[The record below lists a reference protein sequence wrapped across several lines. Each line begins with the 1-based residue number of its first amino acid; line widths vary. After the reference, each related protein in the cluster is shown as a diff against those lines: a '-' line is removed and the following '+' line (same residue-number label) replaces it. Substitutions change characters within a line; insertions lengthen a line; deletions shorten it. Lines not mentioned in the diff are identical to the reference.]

1 MEKQKTASK
10 RKAATKVIVAVLLV
24 AIMIGISFAVANFV
38 HNRKSV
44 QASSVK
50 NGLSAYELA
59 VQQGYAGSLDDWLV
73 SLQGKS
79 AYQIAVDNGYSGSE
93 KDWSKTLTAMSK
105 KDKSDI
111 SSAAFSEKGDLV
123 ITLSDGTKI
132 NVGKAV
138 GASGKDGKDGI
149 GIKSAKINDK
159 GELIISYSDGN
170 SVNLD
175 KVVGETVNNGVG
187 IASSVINEK
196 GELVLTYTNG
206 ETANLGG
213 VVGASGRDGK
223 DGRDGTDGTNG
234 TDGISVATAVINES
248 GELIITYS
256 DGTTANLGKI
266 VGSDGINGIN
276 GVNGTNG
283 TDGKDGK
290 DGISVSSAEINSEG
304 ELVLSFSNGQ
314 RANVGAVV
322 GAKGDK
328 GEKGEQGAQGEKGE
342 NGLNGSDG
350 IGVKKSEINSAGE
363 LVITYTNDLTENL
376 GHVVG
381 AKGDK
386 GEKGDQGAQGEKG
399 EKGERGVQ
407 GEKGDAGLG
416 GTDGKDGKDGVGINN
431 IEISNDG
438 NLLITLTNGTSL
450 NLGNIKGAKGDQ
462 GIQGE
467 KGEKGDAGLNGADG
481 KDGTNGTDGVGVA
494 SSEINALGELVIKYS
509 NGTTVNLG
517 RVVGNDGAQG
527 IQGEKGEKGDKG
539 DQGVQGEKGDKGDQ
553 GIQGEKGDKGDK
565 GDQGVQGEKGDAG
578 INGTDGINGTNGAD
592 GVGITDVTINADNE
606 LVLSF
611 SNGNVIN
618 LGNIKGSKGDK
629 GDKGDSGLNGSDGK
643 DGVGIQNV
651 DVSADGA
658 LTVTLTNGTVLN
670 LGNIKGA
677 DGLGITKAEIN
688 TSGEL
693 VLTYSNGDVK
703 NLGKVT
709 GESGKDGANGTDG
722 LGIKSLTLSP
732 DGELVVTMSDNSI
745 SNLGNI
751 KGEKGDRG
759 EQGQQGLQGTKGA
772 DGRGIAKTEL
782 VNGELVI
789 TYTDGTSDNLG
800 SVSGTGEKE
809 YLIYRAVMK
818 DGNIVGYSAA
828 LNPLYCDEVHTIE
841 IPAQHN
847 GLPVIELGFG
857 IRTSY
862 VSTGSGGESNRS
874 VLSTTLYGFTSS
886 TLEEVIIPESVTKI
900 YNPYFW
906 DCYNL
911 KRVIFKDPT
920 GWGIGTD
927 RSQSTVKD
935 IPEED
940 MKNPEKCK
948 DIIKAYSMSQY
959 VLYKD
964 L

>member
-1 MEKQKTASK
+1 MEKQKTSSK
-10 RKAATKVIVAVLLV
+10 RKAAIKVIVAVLLI
-24 AIMIGISFAVANFV
+24 AIMTGISFAVANFV

-138 GASGKDGKDGI
+138 GASGKDGKDGKDGI

-159 GELIISYSDGN
+159 GELVISYSDGN

-187 IASSVINEK
+187 IASSIINEK

-213 VVGASGRDGK
+213 VVGKDGRDGKNGADGK
-223 DGRDGTDGTNG
+223 DGRDGTDGTSG
-234 TDGISVATAVINES
+234 TDGISISAAVINES
-248 GELIITYS
+248 GELVISYS

-266 VGSDGINGIN
+266 VGSDGING
-276 GVNGTNG
+276 VNGTNG
-283 TDGKDGK
+283 TDGK

-322 GAKGDK
+322 GAKG
-328 GEKGEQGAQGEKGE
+328 E
-342 NGLNGSDG
+342 
-350 IGVKKSEINSAGE
+350 
-363 LVITYTNDLTENL
+363 
-376 GHVVG
+376 
-381 AKGDK
+381 KGDK
-386 GEKGDQGAQGEKG
+386 GERGLQGAK
-399 EKGERGVQ
+399 
-407 GEKGDAGLG
+407 
-416 GTDGKDGKDGVGINN
+416 
-431 IEISNDG
+431 
-438 NLLITLTNGTSL
+438 
-450 NLGNIKGAKGDQ
+450 
-462 GIQGE
+462 
-467 KGEKGDAGLNGADG
+467 
-481 KDGTNGTDGVGVA
+481 
-494 SSEINALGELVIKYS
+494 
-509 NGTTVNLG
+509 
-517 RVVGNDGAQG
+517 
-527 IQGEKGEKGDKG
+527 
-539 DQGVQGEKGDKGDQ
+539 GEKGDKGDQ
-553 GIQGEKGDKGDK
+553 GIQGEK

-629 GDKGDSGLNGSDGK
+629 GDKGDSGLNGK

-709 GESGKDGANGTDG
+709 GENGKDGANGADG

-751 KGEKGDRG
+751 KGDKGDKG
-759 EQGQQGLQGTKGA
+759 EQGQQGLQGSKGA
-772 DGRGIAKTEL
+772 DGRGIAKMSFNS
-782 VNGELVI
+782 NGELIVEYTDNTRDNLGKISDSTSENIDVNFVYHYEDSGYEVMASDVGKGQKVLAIPRTYKGYPI
-789 TYTDGTSDNLG
+789 TGLGSISSPGFGKCYDLIQITIPSNIVMLNNASGGMFGYCSKLREEGIIFEGEFTTWKDVNTYNTNNNNDTKLYYKNTDGTYTFANYTSIEFGKGAEYALYFDDENELKKALLGKAYYVVAVPVKKTYDPNAENLY
-800 SVSGTGEKE
+800 VCREK
-809 YLIYRAVMK
+809 
-818 DGNIVGYSAA
+818 
-828 LNPLYCDEVHTIE
+828 
-841 IPAQHN
+841 N
-847 GLPVIELGFG
+847 GLACTYIKE
-857 IRTSY
+857 
-862 VSTGSGGESNRS
+862 
-874 VLSTTLYGFTSS
+874 
-886 TLEEVIIPESVTKI
+886 TK
-900 YNPYFW
+900 
-906 DCYNL
+906 
-911 KRVIFKDPT
+911 K
-920 GWGIGTD
+920 G
-927 RSQSTVKD
+927 
-935 IPEED
+935 
-940 MKNPEKCK
+940 
-948 DIIKAYSMSQY
+948 
-959 VLYKD
+959 
-964 L
+964 

>member
-1 MEKQKTASK
+1 MEKQKTSSK
-10 RKAATKVIVAVLLV
+10 RKAATKVIVAVLLI
-24 AIMIGISFAVANFV
+24 AIMTGISFAVANFV

-138 GASGKDGKDGI
+138 GASGKDGKDGKDGI

-159 GELIISYSDGN
+159 GELVISYSDGN

-187 IASSVINEK
+187 IASSIINEK

-213 VVGASGRDGK
+213 VVGKDGRDGKNGADGK
-223 DGRDGTDGTNG
+223 DGRDGTDGTSG
-234 TDGISVATAVINES
+234 TDGISISAAVINES
-248 GELIITYS
+248 GELIISYS
-256 DGTTANLGKI
+256 DGTTANLGKV
-266 VGSDGINGIN
+266 VGSDGIN
-276 GVNGTNG
+276 GVNGTN
-283 TDGKDGK
+283 GK
-290 DGISVSSAEINSEG
+290 DGISVSSAEINSLG

-328 GEKGEQGAQGEKGE
+328 GDKGEQGLQGAKGEKGDKGE

-376 GHVVG
+376 GPIVG

-386 GEKGDQGAQGEKG
+386 GDKGDQGVQGEKG
-399 EKGERGVQ
+399 EKGDQGVQ
-407 GEKGDAGLG
+407 GEKGDAGLN

-450 NLGNIKGAKGDQ
+450 NLGNIKG
-462 GIQGE
+462 
-467 KGEKGDAGLNGADG
+467 
-481 KDGTNGTDGVGVA
+481 
-494 SSEINALGELVIKYS
+494 
-509 NGTTVNLG
+509 
-517 RVVGNDGAQG
+517 
-527 IQGEKGEKGDKG
+527 
-539 DQGVQGEKGDKGDQ
+539 EKGDKGDQ
-553 GIQGEKGDKGDK
+553 GIQGEKGD
-565 GDQGVQGEKGDAG
+565 AG
-578 INGTDGINGTNGAD
+578 LNGTDGINGTNGAD
-592 GVGITDVTINADNE
+592 GVGITDVTINADDE
-606 LVLSF
+606 LVLTF
-611 SNGNVIN
+611 SNGNIIN

-629 GDKGDSGLNGSDGK
+629 GDKGDSGLNGK

-709 GESGKDGANGTDG
+709 GENGKDGANGADG

-759 EQGQQGLQGTKGA
+759 EQGQQGLQGSKGA
-772 DGRGIAKTEL
+772 DGRGIAKMSFNS
-782 VNGELVI
+782 NGELIVEYTDNTRDNLGKISDSTSENIDVNFVYHYEDSGYEVMASDVGKGQKVLAIPRTYKGYPI
-789 TYTDGTSDNLG
+789 TGLGSISSPGFGKCYDLIQITIPSNIVMLNNASGGMFGYCSKLREEGIIFEGEFTTWKDVNTYNTNNNNDTKLYYKNTDGTYTFANYTSIEFGKGAEYALYFDDENELKKALLGKAYYVVAVPVKKTYDPNAENLY
-800 SVSGTGEKE
+800 VCREK
-809 YLIYRAVMK
+809 
-818 DGNIVGYSAA
+818 
-828 LNPLYCDEVHTIE
+828 
-841 IPAQHN
+841 N
-847 GLPVIELGFG
+847 GLACTYIKE
-857 IRTSY
+857 
-862 VSTGSGGESNRS
+862 
-874 VLSTTLYGFTSS
+874 
-886 TLEEVIIPESVTKI
+886 TK
-900 YNPYFW
+900 
-906 DCYNL
+906 
-911 KRVIFKDPT
+911 K
-920 GWGIGTD
+920 G
-927 RSQSTVKD
+927 
-935 IPEED
+935 
-940 MKNPEKCK
+940 
-948 DIIKAYSMSQY
+948 
-959 VLYKD
+959 
-964 L
+964 

>member
-1 MEKQKTASK
+1 MEKQKTSSK
-10 RKAATKVIVAVLLV
+10 RKAAIKVIVAVLLI
-24 AIMIGISFAVANFV
+24 AIMTGISFAVANFV

-138 GASGKDGKDGI
+138 GASGKDGKDGKDGI

-159 GELIISYSDGN
+159 GELVISYSDGN

-187 IASSVINEK
+187 IASSIINEK

-213 VVGASGRDGK
+213 VVGKDGRDGKNGADGK
-223 DGRDGTDGTNG
+223 DGRDGTSG
-234 TDGISVATAVINES
+234 TDGISISAAVINES
-248 GELIITYS
+248 GELIISYS
-256 DGTTANLGKI
+256 DGATANLGKI
-266 VGSDGINGIN
+266 VGSDGING
-276 GVNGTNG
+276 VNGTNG
-283 TDGKDGK
+283 KDGV
-290 DGISVSSAEINSEG
+290 SVSSAEINSLG

-328 GEKGEQGAQGEKGE
+328 GDKGDKGEQGLQGAKGEKGDKGE

-376 GHVVG
+376 GPVVG
-381 AKGDK
+381 A
-386 GEKGDQGAQGEKG
+386 
-399 EKGERGVQ
+399 
-407 GEKGDAGLG
+407 
-416 GTDGKDGKDGVGINN
+416 
-431 IEISNDG
+431 
-438 NLLITLTNGTSL
+438 
-450 NLGNIKGAKGDQ
+450 
-462 GIQGE
+462 
-467 KGEKGDAGLNGADG
+467 
-481 KDGTNGTDGVGVA
+481 
-494 SSEINALGELVIKYS
+494 
-509 NGTTVNLG
+509 
-517 RVVGNDGAQG
+517 
-527 IQGEKGEKGDKG
+527 
-539 DQGVQGEKGDKGDQ
+539 
-553 GIQGEKGDKGDK
+553 KGDKGDK

-578 INGTDGINGTNGAD
+578 INGTNGTD

-629 GDKGDSGLNGSDGK
+629 GDKGDSGLNGK

-709 GESGKDGANGTDG
+709 GENGKDGANGADG
-722 LGIKSLTLSP
+722 RGIKSLTLSP

-751 KGEKGDRG
+751 KGEKGDKGDTG
-759 EQGQQGLQGTKGA
+759 ENGKDGITPKIRINSLTLEWEVSNDNGQTWVSLNVKAVQAGNQETVGDFVYVLLENGTYGIRASENFNSDSLEIPEKYNGIPVTKIIDNGFKNKTNLTQITLPNSIEIIGRHAFEGCTSLSSITIPDSVTTIGA
-772 DGRGIAKTEL
+772 YSFYKSGVTEVNLSEIDKWVCDKDGMSYHNFTYSSTGFGAGTDVSVYENYVSIDLSNPNKIAKALSEPLNVAWKTSNMSGSFKTEL
-782 VNGELVI
+782 RYIYL
-789 TYTDGTSDNLG
+789 Y
-800 SVSGTGEKE
+800 SV
-809 YLIYRAVMK
+809 
-818 DGNIVGYSAA
+818 DW
-828 LNPLYCDEVHTIE
+828 
-841 IPAQHN
+841 
-847 GLPVIELGFG
+847 
-857 IRTSY
+857 
-862 VSTGSGGESNRS
+862 
-874 VLSTTLYGFTSS
+874 
-886 TLEEVIIPESVTKI
+886 TKN
-900 YNPYFW
+900 Y
-906 DCYNL
+906 
-911 KRVIFKDPT
+911 
-920 GWGIGTD
+920 
-927 RSQSTVKD
+927 
-935 IPEED
+935 
-940 MKNPEKCK
+940 
-948 DIIKAYSMSQY
+948 
-959 VLYKD
+959 
-964 L
+964 

>member
-1 MEKQKTASK
+1 MEKQKTSSK
-10 RKAATKVIVAVLLV
+10 RKAATKVIMAVLLV
-24 AIMIGISFAVANFV
+24 AIMTGISFAVANFV

-187 IASSVINEK
+187 IASSIINEK

-206 ETANLGG
+206 EAANLGG
-213 VVGASGRDGK
+213 VVGADGRDGK

-234 TDGISVATAVINES
+234 TDGISVAAAVINES
-248 GELIITYS
+248 DELIITYS
-256 DGTTANLGKI
+256 DGKTANLGKI
-266 VGSDGINGIN
+266 VGSDGIN

-328 GEKGEQGAQGEKGE
+328 GDKGEQGLQGAQGEKGE

-376 GHVVG
+376 GPVVG

-386 GEKGDQGAQGEKG
+386 GDKGDQGVQGEKGDQ
-399 EKGERGVQ
+399 GVQ
-407 GEKGDAGLG
+407 GEKGDAGLN
-416 GTDGKDGKDGVGINN
+416 GTDGVGINN

-467 KGEKGDAGLNGADG
+467 KGDKGDAGLGGADG

-494 SSEINALGELVIKYS
+494 SSEINTLGELVITYS
-509 NGTTVNLG
+509 DGNTVNLG
-517 RVVGNDGAQG
+517 KVVGNDGAQG
-527 IQGEKGEKGDKG
+527 AQGEKGEKGDKGDQGIQGEKGEKGDQGIQGEKGDKG
-539 DQGVQGEKGDKGDQ
+539 DQGVQGEKGD
-553 GIQGEKGDKGDK
+553 
-565 GDQGVQGEKGDAG
+565 A
-578 INGTDGINGTNGAD
+578 GINGTNGAD

-611 SNGNVIN
+611 SNGNIIN

-629 GDKGDSGLNGSDGK
+629 GDKGDSGLNGK

-703 NLGKVT
+703 NLGKVS
-709 GESGKDGANGTDG
+709 GENGKDGANGADG

-751 KGEKGDRG
+751 KGEKGDKG
-759 EQGQQGLQGTKGA
+759 EQGQQGLQGSKGA

-809 YLIYRAVMK
+809 YLIYSSVVK
-818 DGNIVGYSAA
+818 DGEIYAYRA
-828 LNPLYCDEVHTIE
+828 TLNPLYANEVRTIE

-857 IRTSY
+857 ISTQYVSENGSY
-862 VSTGSGGESNRS
+862 SNNIVSTG
-874 VLSTTLYGFTSS
+874 TTYGFSS
-886 TLEEVIIPESVTKI
+886 TSLEEIIIPESVTKI
-900 YNPYFW
+900 CTWYFW
-906 DCYNL
+906 NCYNL
-911 KRVIFKDPT
+911 KRVVFKDPT
-920 GWGIGTD
+920 GWVKGTN
-927 RSQSTVKD
+927 SSSPIVKD

-948 DIIKAYSMSQY
+948 DIIKAYDKAQY

>member
-1 MEKQKTASK
+1 MEKQKTSSK
-10 RKAATKVIVAVLLV
+10 RKAAIKVIVAVLLI
-24 AIMIGISFAVANFV
+24 AIMTGISFAVANFV

-138 GASGKDGKDGI
+138 GASGKDGKDGKDGI

-159 GELIISYSDGN
+159 GELVISYSDGN

-187 IASSVINEK
+187 IASSIINEK

-213 VVGASGRDGK
+213 VVGKDGRDGKNGADGK
-223 DGRDGTDGTNG
+223 DGRDGTSG
-234 TDGISVATAVINES
+234 TDGISISAAVINES
-248 GELIITYS
+248 GELIISYS
-256 DGTTANLGKI
+256 DGTTANLGKV
-266 VGSDGINGIN
+266 VGSDGIN
-276 GVNGTNG
+276 GVNGTN
-283 TDGKDGK
+283 GK

-322 GAKGDK
+322 GAKGEQ
-328 GEKGEQGAQGEKGE
+328 GLQGAQGEKGDKGE

-376 GHVVG
+376 GPVVG

-386 GEKGDQGAQGEKG
+386 GDKGDQGVQGEKG

-407 GEKGDAGLG
+407 GEKGDAGLN
-416 GTDGKDGKDGVGINN
+416 GTDGKDGKDGTGINN

-467 KGEKGDAGLNGADG
+467 KG
-481 KDGTNGTDGVGVA
+481 
-494 SSEINALGELVIKYS
+494 
-509 NGTTVNLG
+509 
-517 RVVGNDGAQG
+517 
-527 IQGEKGEKGDKG
+527 
-539 DQGVQGEKGDKGDQ
+539 DKGDQ
-553 GIQGEKGDKGDK
+553 GIQGEKGD
-565 GDQGVQGEKGDAG
+565 QGVQGEKGDA
-578 INGTDGINGTNGAD
+578 GINGTNGAD

-611 SNGNVIN
+611 SNGNAIN

-629 GDKGDSGLNGSDGK
+629 GDKGDSGLNGK

-709 GESGKDGANGTDG
+709 GENGKDGANGADG

-800 SVSGTGEKE
+800 TINNSIE
-809 YLIYRAVMK
+809 YLKFTYNSSSNSYMVSVKSDCK
-818 DGNIVGYSAA
+818 DVVKNIV
-828 LNPLYCDEVHTIE
+828 
-841 IPAQHN
+841 
-847 GLPVIELGFG
+847 
-857 IRTSY
+857 
-862 VSTGSGGESNRS
+862 
-874 VLSTTLYGFTSS
+874 
-886 TLEEVIIPESVTKI
+886 IPEKYNGVSVTKI
-900 YNPYFW
+900 AMFGFANCPLLESVVMPDTITEIYPTPKDAYIGAGDGIIVGGAFKNCPKLSKVKLSN
-906 DCYNL
+906 NL
-911 KRVIFKDPT
+911 KNLPSGLFIGCSSLKEISIPASVRVIGTYDSSKDTRFLTDGQSVFPSSIVKVYVENT
-920 GWGIGTD
+920 ENWMRSSSYHANDYKSKVSADVDPQLLSDPETAATLLKETYIDVGTENMYIYEQK
-927 RSQSTVKD
+927 SS
-935 IPEED
+935 E
-940 MKNPEKCK
+940 
-948 DIIKAYSMSQY
+948 
-959 VLYKD
+959 
-964 L
+964 

>member
-1 MEKQKTASK
+1 MEKQKTSSK
-10 RKAATKVIVAVLLV
+10 RKAATKVIVAVLLI
-24 AIMIGISFAVANFV
+24 AIMTGISFAVANFV

-138 GASGKDGKDGI
+138 GASGKDGKDGKDGI

-159 GELIISYSDGN
+159 GELVISYSDGN

-187 IASSVINEK
+187 IASSIINEK

-213 VVGASGRDGK
+213 VVGKDGRDGKNGADGK
-223 DGRDGTDGTNG
+223 DGRDGTSG
-234 TDGISVATAVINES
+234 TDGISISAAVINES
-248 GELIITYS
+248 GELIISYS
-256 DGTTANLGKI
+256 DGTTANLGKV
-266 VGSDGINGIN
+266 VGSDGIN
-276 GVNGTNG
+276 GVNGTN
-283 TDGKDGK
+283 GK

-322 GAKGDK
+322 GA
-328 GEKGEQGAQGEKGE
+328 QG
-342 NGLNGSDG
+342 
-350 IGVKKSEINSAGE
+350 V
-363 LVITYTNDLTENL
+363 
-376 GHVVG
+376 
-381 AKGDK
+381 
-386 GEKGDQGAQGEKG
+386 
-399 EKGERGVQ
+399 
-407 GEKGDAGLG
+407 
-416 GTDGKDGKDGVGINN
+416 
-431 IEISNDG
+431 
-438 NLLITLTNGTSL
+438 
-450 NLGNIKGAKGDQ
+450 
-462 GIQGE
+462 QGE
-467 KGEKGDAGLNGADG
+467 KGEKGD
-481 KDGTNGTDGVGVA
+481 
-494 SSEINALGELVIKYS
+494 
-509 NGTTVNLG
+509 
-517 RVVGNDGAQG
+517 
-527 IQGEKGEKGDKG
+527 
-539 DQGVQGEKGDKGDQ
+539 KGDKGDQ
-553 GIQGEKGDKGDK
+553 GIQGEKGDKGD
-565 GDQGVQGEKGDAG
+565 QGVQGEKGDA
-578 INGTDGINGTNGAD
+578 GINGTNGAD

-629 GDKGDSGLNGSDGK
+629 GDKGDSGLNGK

-709 GESGKDGANGTDG
+709 GENGKDGANGTDG

-772 DGRGIAKTEL
+772 DGRGIAKMSFNS
-782 VNGELVI
+782 NGELIVEYTDNTRDNLGKISDSTSENIDVNFVYHYEDSGYEVMASDVGKGQKVLAIPRTYKGYPI
-789 TYTDGTSDNLG
+789 TGLGSISSPGFGKCYDLIQITIPSNIVMLNNASGGMFGYCSKLREEGIIFEGEFTTWKDVNTYNTNNNNDTKLYYKNTDGTYTFANYTSIEFGKGAEYALYFDDENELKKALLGKAYYVVAVPVKKTYDPNAENLY
-800 SVSGTGEKE
+800 VCREK
-809 YLIYRAVMK
+809 
-818 DGNIVGYSAA
+818 
-828 LNPLYCDEVHTIE
+828 
-841 IPAQHN
+841 N
-847 GLPVIELGFG
+847 GLACTYIKE
-857 IRTSY
+857 
-862 VSTGSGGESNRS
+862 
-874 VLSTTLYGFTSS
+874 
-886 TLEEVIIPESVTKI
+886 TK
-900 YNPYFW
+900 
-906 DCYNL
+906 
-911 KRVIFKDPT
+911 K
-920 GWGIGTD
+920 G
-927 RSQSTVKD
+927 
-935 IPEED
+935 
-940 MKNPEKCK
+940 
-948 DIIKAYSMSQY
+948 
-959 VLYKD
+959 
-964 L
+964 

>member
-1 MEKQKTASK
+1 MEKQKTSSK
-10 RKAATKVIVAVLLV
+10 RKAAIKVIVAVLLI
-24 AIMIGISFAVANFV
+24 AIMTGISFAVANFV

-50 NGLSAYELA
+50 TGLSAYELA

-138 GASGKDGKDGI
+138 GASGKDGKDGKDGI

-159 GELIISYSDGN
+159 GELVISYSDGN

-187 IASSVINEK
+187 IASSIINEK

-213 VVGASGRDGK
+213 VVGKDGRDGKNGADGK
-223 DGRDGTDGTNG
+223 DGRDGTDGTSG
-234 TDGISVATAVINES
+234 TDGISISAAVINES
-248 GELIITYS
+248 GELVISYS

-266 VGSDGINGIN
+266 VGSDGING
-276 GVNGTNG
+276 VNGTNG
-283 TDGKDGK
+283 TDGK

-322 GAKGDK
+322 GAKGEKGDK
-328 GEKGEQGAQGEKGE
+328 GERGLQGAKGEKGEKGE

-376 GHVVG
+376 GPVVG

-386 GEKGDQGAQGEKG
+386 GDKGDQGVQGEKG

-407 GEKGDAGLG
+407 GEKGDAGLN
-416 GTDGKDGKDGVGINN
+416 GTDGKDGTGINN

-467 KGEKGDAGLNGADG
+467 KG
-481 KDGTNGTDGVGVA
+481 
-494 SSEINALGELVIKYS
+494 
-509 NGTTVNLG
+509 
-517 RVVGNDGAQG
+517 
-527 IQGEKGEKGDKG
+527 
-539 DQGVQGEKGDKGDQ
+539 DKGDQ
-553 GIQGEKGDKGDK
+553 GIQGEK

-629 GDKGDSGLNGSDGK
+629 GDKGDSGLNGK

-709 GESGKDGANGTDG
+709 GENGKDGANGADG

-751 KGEKGDRG
+751 KGDKGDKG
-759 EQGQQGLQGTKGA
+759 EQGQQGLQGSKGA
-772 DGRGIAKTEL
+772 DGRGIAKMSFNS
-782 VNGELVI
+782 NGELIVEYTDNTRDNLGKISDSTSENIDVNFVYHYEDSGYEVMASDVGKGQKVLAIPRTYKGYPI
-789 TYTDGTSDNLG
+789 TGLGSISSPGFGKCYDLIQITIPSNIVMLNNASGGMFGYCSKLREEGIIFEGEFTTWKDVNTYNTNNNNDTKLYYKNTDGTYTFANYTSIEFGKGAEYALYFDDENELKKALLGKAYYVVAVPVKKTYDPNAENLY
-800 SVSGTGEKE
+800 VCREK
-809 YLIYRAVMK
+809 
-818 DGNIVGYSAA
+818 
-828 LNPLYCDEVHTIE
+828 
-841 IPAQHN
+841 N
-847 GLPVIELGFG
+847 GLACTYIKE
-857 IRTSY
+857 
-862 VSTGSGGESNRS
+862 
-874 VLSTTLYGFTSS
+874 
-886 TLEEVIIPESVTKI
+886 TK
-900 YNPYFW
+900 
-906 DCYNL
+906 
-911 KRVIFKDPT
+911 K
-920 GWGIGTD
+920 G
-927 RSQSTVKD
+927 
-935 IPEED
+935 
-940 MKNPEKCK
+940 
-948 DIIKAYSMSQY
+948 
-959 VLYKD
+959 
-964 L
+964 